1 MECLECQTD
10 NPPRANFC
18 LQCGTRL
25 SLACRKCGTELPAH
39 ARFCLEC
46 GESVAERQSEA
57 SRFGSPESYT
67 PGHLAERILANRESL
82 EGERKQVTVLFA
94 DIKGSTELIADLDPE
109 EADRLLN
116 PVIDC
121 MMEAVHR
128 YEGTVTRVMG
138 DGIMALFGA
147 PIAHEDHAIR
157 ACFAA
162 LVMQEGMR
170 RHGEEVRR
178 DQGFTVHIRV
188 GLHSGEVVVRSIGN
202 DLYMEYTAVGKSA
215 HLAARMEQLADPGS
229 VFMSADTLRLA
240 EGYVEVR
247 DLGKVPVK
255 GLTEPVDVYELTGA
269 GLARR
274 RFEAAAARGLTR
286 FVGREAEMQHLQDA
300 LEQAGSGHGQVVSVV
315 GEAAVGKSRLFF
327 EFTRS
332 HRMQSWLVLEASSL
346 SYSTSSPFLPVIGI
360 LKDYFRIEP
369 RDEART
375 IREKISGK
383 LVTLDE
389 ALLSNIPAFLELL
402 HVPTNDVQWKS
413 LDSTQRRQ
421 RTFDACK
428 RLLLRESQIRPLALI
443 FEDLHWIDSKTQA
456 FLDDFID
463 SVPSAQILLL
473 VNYRP
478 EYEHLWGSRTYY
490 NQLRIAPFPPETAEA
505 FLDNLIGSD
514 PGLQPLKGLLIEQTQ
529 GNPFFL
535 EECVRTLVETDTLI
549 GTPGGY
555 RLAKALTSIE
565 VPASVQ
571 TVLAA
576 RIDRLP
582 PEEKHILQT
591 ASVIGETV
599 PLALLSQT
607 INMPQ
612 EALQH
617 GIGHLKAVEFLY
629 ETSLF
634 PEVEYTFKH
643 ALTCQVAYNSLLTER
658 RRMLHVKILQSMEEL
673 YGGRVEEQID
683 RFAHHAFRGEVW
695 TKALTYLRQAGIK
708 AETKSAYRE
717 AVSCFEQALEALNAL
732 PSDRELL
739 QQAVDVRFDLRTSLF
754 PLGEAK
760 RVIHYLE
767 EAGNLSDRLDDP
779 LRRAWVSVYM
789 CHYRWVSGQSAQA
802 RELGLRARAMAES
815 LDDFSLTITVN
826 YYLGLACLSAGD
838 YPGAE
843 TYLRENVALLQG
855 DLVRERFGVA
865 GYPAAMSRT
874 YLAWALAER
883 GAFDEGIACGREGV
897 KMARETDHTW
907 SLVTASWGLASL
919 HIIKGEAHEAIEIL
933 EHALSLSREMS
944 LGALTPGVKGSLGY
958 ALVVSGRVSD
968 GLSLLEEA
976 MESAEA
982 SGRLAFHAL
991 LVTYAG
997 EALLLADR
1005 LEDARARAER
1015 AIALARDRGERG
1027 VEALTLCLLGEIAR
1041 HSASG
1046 ETKACVSRYEE
1057 ALALAEELGMRPLT
1071 ARCHLGLAHACR
1083 HTGKPDAFTD
1093 RIEEAAGLFRAMK
1106 MRSWQ
1111 ERAEQA
1117 LRS

>member
-1 MECLECQTD
+1 MECLECHTD
-10 NPPRANFC
+10 NPPRAKYC
-18 LQCGTRL
+18 LQCGTRQ
-25 SLACRKCGTELPAH
+25 SLTCRKCGTELPAH

-46 GESVAERQSEA
+46 GESVAVRQGEE

-67 PGHLAERILANRESL
+67 PKHLAERILATKESL

-94 DIKGSTELIADLDPE
+94 DIKGSTELIADQDPE
-109 EADRLLN
+109 DADRLLN

-121 MMEAVHR
+121 MMEAVHQ

-147 PIAHEDHAIR
+147 PIAHEDHAVR

-162 LVMQEGMR
+162 LLMQEAMR
-170 RHGEEVRR
+170 RHSEEVRR
-178 DQGFTVHIRV
+178 EQGFTVHIRV

-202 DLYMEYTAVGKSA
+202 DLYMEYTAIGQSA

-247 DLGKVPVK
+247 ALGKVPVK

-269 GLARR
+269 GLVRR

-286 FVGREAEMQHLQDA
+286 FVGRDVEMQRLQEA
-300 LEQAGSGHGQVVSVV
+300 LVHVGEGHGQVIAVV

-327 EFTRS
+327 EFTHS
-332 HRMQSWLVLEASSL
+332 HRSQAWLVLEASSL
-346 SYSTSSPFLPVIGI
+346 SYGKASPFLPVIGL

-375 IREKISGK
+375 IREKVSGK
-383 LVTLDE
+383 LLTLDE
-389 ALLSNIPAFLELL
+389 SLVSSIPAFLDLL
-402 HVPTNDVQWKS
+402 NAPTNDAQWER
-413 LDSTQRRQ
+413 LDSAQRRQ

-428 RLLLRESQIRPLALI
+428 RLLLAESQVQPLLLV

-463 SVPSAQILLL
+463 SVPSARIMLLT
-473 VNYRP
+473 NYRP
-478 EYEHLWGSRTYY
+478 EYEHSWGSRACYS
-490 NQLRIAPFPPETAEA
+490 QLRIDSLPPETAETL
-505 FLDNLIGSD
+505 LDSLIGSD
-514 PGLQPLKGLLIEQTQ
+514 PGLRPLKRLLIEQTQ

-535 EECVRTLVETDTLI
+535 EESVRTLLETDTLT
-549 GTPGGY
+549 GTPGDY
-555 RLAKALTSIE
+555 RLARALTSVE
-565 VPASVQ
+565 VPVSVQ
-571 TVLAA
+571 AVLAA

-582 PEEKHILQT
+582 AEEKHILQT

-599 PLALLSQT
+599 PLALLRQ
-607 INMPQ
+607 IVDMP
-612 EALQH
+612 EDVLQH

-629 ETSLF
+629 ETSLY

-643 ALTCQVAYNSLLTER
+643 ALTCQVAHNSLLTER
-658 RRMLHVKILQSMEEL
+658 RRMLHAKILQSMEEL
-673 YGGRVEEQID
+673 YGDRTEEQID

-695 TKALTYLRQAGIK
+695 PKALTYLRQAGIK
-708 AETKSAYRE
+708 AEIRSAYRE
-717 AVSCFEQALEALNAL
+717 AVGCFEQALEALNGL
-732 PSDRELL
+732 PSDREWLE
-739 QQAVDVRFDLRTSLF
+739 QAVDVRFDLRTSLF
-754 PLGEAK
+754 PLGESK
-760 RVIHYLE
+760 RVLHYLE
-767 EAGNLSDRLDDP
+767 QAGNLSEQLDDP
-779 LRRAWVSVYM
+779 LRRSWVSVYM

-802 RELGLRARAMAES
+802 RELGLRARALAES

-838 YPGAE
+838 FSGSV

-855 DLVRERFGVA
+855 DLARERFGVA

-883 GAFDEGIACGREGV
+883 GDFDEGVACGREGV
-897 KMARETDHTW
+897 QMAREINHAW
-907 SLVTASWGLASL
+907 SLVTAMWGLASL
-919 HIIKGEAHEAIEIL
+919 HIVKGEAREALEIL
-933 EHALSLSREMS
+933 ENALSLSREMS
-944 LGALTPGVKGSLGY
+944 LGALIPGVKGSLGY
-958 ALVVSGRVSD
+958 ALAVSGRVSE
-968 GLSLLEEA
+968 GFSLLEEA
-976 MESAEA
+976 IEAAEV
-982 SGRLAFHAL
+982 SGRLVFHAL
-991 LVTYAG
+991 LVNYAG

-1005 LEDARARAER
+1005 LEDARAFAER
-1015 AIALARDRGERG
+1015 AFALARRRGERG
-1027 VEALTLCLLGEIAR
+1027 VEARTLCIKGDIALR
-1041 HSASG
+1041 SASG
-1046 ETKACVSRYEE
+1046 DSKACVSMYEE
-1057 ALALAEELGMRPLT
+1057 ALALAVELGMRPLA
-1071 ARCHLGLAHACR
+1071 ARCHLGLALACKHA
-1083 HTGKPDAFTD
+1083 GKPDGFAD
-1093 RIEEAAGLFRAMK
+1093 RIEEAAELFRAMK

-1111 ERAEQA
+1111 KRAEQA